1 MFSKLKIISN
11 HFNNHKISK
20 ILMKYIPPKKLKVLL
35 IMFFAAA
42 GFGMFSGLFLATSG
56 MQGLMITLLGVVN
69 LCLGGFMGFLLF
81 TQKPYTRDSRKYKK
95 K

>member
-1 MFSKLKIISN
+1 
-11 HFNNHKISK
+11 
-20 ILMKYIPPKKLKVLL
+20 MKYIPPKKLKVLI

-42 GFGMFSGLFLATSG
+42 GFGIYSGLELATSG

-69 LCLGGFMGFLLF
+69 LCLGGFMGFLLL
-81 TQKPYTRDSRKYKK
+81 TQKPYARDSRKYKK

>member
-1 MFSKLKIISN
+1 
-11 HFNNHKISK
+11 
-20 ILMKYIPPKKLKVLL
+20 MKYIPPKKLKVLI

-42 GFGMFSGLFLATSG
+42 GFGIFSGLFLATSG
-56 MQGLMITLLGVVN
+56 MQGLMITLLGVIN
-69 LCLGGFMGFLLF
+69 LCLGGFMGFLLL

>member
-1 MFSKLKIISN
+1 
-11 HFNNHKISK
+11 
-20 ILMKYIPPKKLKVLL
+20 MKYIPPKKLKILT

-42 GFGMFSGLFLATSG
+42 GFGIFAGLFLATSG
-56 MQGLMITLLGVVN
+56 TQGLMITLLGVVN

>member
-1 MFSKLKIISN
+1 
-11 HFNNHKISK
+11 
-20 ILMKYIPPKKLKVLL
+20 MKYIPPKKLKVLS

-42 GFGMFSGLFLATSG
+42 GFGIFAGLTMATSG

-69 LCLGGFMGFLLF
+69 LCLGGFMGFLLL

>member
-1 MFSKLKIISN
+1 
-11 HFNNHKISK
+11 
-20 ILMKYIPPKKLKVLL
+20 MKYIPPKKLKVLI

-69 LCLGGFMGFLLF
+69 LCLGGFMGFLLL

>member
-1 MFSKLKIISN
+1 
-11 HFNNHKISK
+11 
-20 ILMKYIPPKKLKVLL
+20 MKYIPPKKLRVLM

-42 GFGMFSGLFLATSG
+42 GFGIFTGLTMATSG

-69 LCLGGFMGFLLF
+69 LLLGGFMAYLLL